1 MLRTEKALYVIL
13 FLGLTIATNVMI
25 TNYLVKQSMDNMKLP
40 HIPKIVAVDL
50 DKIVQDKI
58 NDGMSAIEVVTF
70 TDTLTSVLL
79 ADGYIVLDAKS
90 ILNAPSQHML
100 KNVST
105 SQLAIMVKERGIKI
119 RDNKTFE
126 EVLKN
131 SQQQLDEML
140 KPE

>member
-1 MLRTEKALYVIL
+1 MLRTEKALYLIFFV
-13 FLGLTIATNVMI
+13 GLTIATNVMI

-58 NDGMSAIEVVTF
+58 NDGMSALEVVTF

-90 ILNAPSQHML
+90 ILNAPSQHVL

-131 SQQQLDEML
+131 SQKQLDEML

>member
-1 MLRTEKALYVIL
+1 MLRTEKALFVIL

-58 NDGMSAIEVVTF
+58 NDGMSALEVVTF

-90 ILNAPSQHML
+90 ILNAPSQHVL

-131 SQQQLDEML
+131 SQAQLDEML
-140 KPE
+140 TPE

>member
-1 MLRTEKALYVIL
+1 MLRTEKALYLIFFV
-13 FLGLTIATNVMI
+13 GLTIATNVMI

-58 NDGMSAIEVVTF
+58 NDGMSALEVVTF

-131 SQQQLDEML
+131 SQKQLDEML

>member
-1 MLRTEKALYVIL
+1 MLRTEKALYVI
-13 FLGLTIATNVMI
+13 FFVGLTIATNVMI

-58 NDGMSAIEVVTF
+58 NDGMSALEVVTF

-90 ILNAPSQHML
+90 ILNAPSQHVL

-131 SQQQLDEML
+131 SQKQLDEML

>member
-13 FLGLTIATNVMI
+13 VVGLTIATNVMI
-25 TNYLVKQSMDNMKLP
+25 TNYLVKQSMENMKLP

-58 NDGMSAIEVVTF
+58 NDGMSALEVVTF

-90 ILNAPSQHML
+90 ILNAPSQHVL

-126 EVLKN
+126 EVLKS

-140 KPE
+140 KSE

>member
-13 FLGLTIATNVMI
+13 FVGLTVATNVLI
-25 TNYLVKQSMDNMKLP
+25 TNYLVKQSIDSIKLP

-58 NDGMSAIEVVTF
+58 NDGMSALEVVTF

-90 ILNAPSQHML
+90 ILNAPSQHVL

-105 SQLAIMVKERGIKI
+105 DQLAIMVKERGIKI

-126 EVLKN
+126 EALKS
-131 SQQQLDEML
+131 SQAQLDEML

>member
-13 FLGLTIATNVMI
+13 FLGFTIAANVMI

-58 NDGMSAIEVVTF
+58 NDGMSALEVVTF

-79 ADGYIVLDAKS
+79 ADGYIILDAKS
-90 ILNAPSQHML
+90 ILNAPSQHVL

-131 SQQQLDEML
+131 SQVQLDEML

>member
-1 MLRTEKALYVIL
+1 MFRTEKALYVIL
-13 FLGLTIATNVMI
+13 VVGLTMAINVLI

-40 HIPKIVAVDL
+40 HIPKIVVVDL

-58 NDGMSAIEVVTF
+58 NDGMSALEVVTF

-90 ILNAPSQHML
+90 ILNAPSQHVL

-105 SQLAIMVKERGIKI
+105 SQLAVMVKERGIKI

-126 EVLKN
+126 EALKN